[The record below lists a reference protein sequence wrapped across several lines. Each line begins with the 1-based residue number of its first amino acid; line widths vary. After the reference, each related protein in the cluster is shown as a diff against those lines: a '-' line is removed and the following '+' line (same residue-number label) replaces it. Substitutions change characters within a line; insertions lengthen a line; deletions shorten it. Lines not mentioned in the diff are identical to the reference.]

1 MMAEAGLLR
10 EELRLLKRLLDLT
23 HQIDHAL
30 QSEDLLSVRDLLDSR
45 GKILARISRYSESAR
60 SLRSGPA
67 KENKEGEISALIE
80 EIKRVHE
87 KIGGLDQK
95 IRAHLESEK
104 DGVYRRMLSARHG
117 HRALQGYAPHRMSIP
132 RYYDKKA

>member
-1 MMAEAGLLR
+1 MVETELLR
-10 EELRLLKRLLDLT
+10 EELRLLKKVLDLT

-30 QSEDLLSVRDLLDSR
+30 HAENPLPLVDLLDSR
-45 GKILARISRYSESAR
+45 GKVLARISRLAESTG

-67 KENKEGEISALIE
+67 KENKEGEMSALIE
-80 EIKRVHE
+80 EIKTVHE
-87 KIGGLDQK
+87 KIAGLDQK
-95 IRAHLESEK
+95 IRVRLESEK